1 MGTENTGQRTENS
14 RASVPAGSELSCED
28 GQPAHPQSPGM
39 VDIAGKEV
47 TVRTA
52 RAAGSIRLG
61 PDAFDALRR
70 GACPK
75 GDVLATAKVAA
86 VQAVK
91 ATPAIIPMCHPILVE
106 GIDVDFS
113 LDEARA
119 SVEVTVAVKS
129 SGKTGVEMEALHG
142 VAAACL
148 TIYDML
154 KYTGKGM
161 TIERIQ
167 LLAKT
172 GGRSGD
178 YSR

>member
-1 MGTENTGQRTENS
+1 MADS
-14 RASVPAGSELSCED
+14 K
-28 GQPAHPQSPGM
+28 GM
-39 VDIAGKEV
+39 VDIAGKGI

-52 RAAGSIRLG
+52 KAAGSIRLG
-61 PDAFDALRR
+61 PEAFGALKQN
-70 GACPK
+70 ACPK

-86 VQAVK
+86 IQAVK
-91 ATPAIIPMCHPILVE
+91 ATSTIIPLCHPILVE
-106 GIDVDFS
+106 GIDVGFS
-113 LDEARA
+113 LDEAQA
-119 SVEVTVAVKS
+119 SVGVTIAVKS

-161 TIERIQ
+161 TIERIE
-167 LLAKT
+167 LLEKT

-178 YSR
+178 YKRHD